1 MSGTIYYISGLA
13 ILFGINLIAVWGLDL
28 QFGMTGINSFA
39 FIVFQSA
46 GAYATALLALKPPS
60 SYGSFETY
68 IGGAN
73 LPFPLPLIGG
83 AVAGGLIAVPIGLV
97 AVRRLRGDYEAM
109 ALLVVS
115 LIATGLVNA
124 QTNWLNGPSGIAL
137 VPQPFGGPTVPPQTY
152 HWIFLGIT
160 AVCCVIAWWVM
171 RGIARAPLGRLLRA
185 ARDSESAASALGRS
199 PHRLRMTALIVGGAL
214 AGLSG
219 GLLVEYVTAWSP
231 ASWLY
236 QETFLFFTALVVGGR
251 GNLAG
256 AALGVLIVP
265 IGIAEATRRL
275 PSFGYPGL
283 IDSLDFVAIGA
294 LMLAFLWFRPNG
306 LLAER
311 KRIIRPR
318 DGSDPASDPAPLGLA
333 ARLGLRRAGSR

>member
-1 MSGTIYYISGLA
+1 MSGTLFYLTGLG

-28 QFGMTGINSFA
+28 QFGLTGINSFA

-46 GAYATALLALKPPS
+46 GAYATALLSLKGPAA
-60 SYGSFETY
+60 YGSFETY

-83 AVAGGLIAVPIGLV
+83 AVAGGLIALPLGLF

-109 ALLVVS
+109 ALLVLS

-124 QTNWLNGPSGIAL
+124 QTHWLNGPSGLSLI
-137 VPQPFGGPTVPPQTY
+137 PQPFGGPTVAPLTY

-160 AVCCVIAWWVM
+160 AVCVAVAFWVV
-171 RGIARAPLGRLLRA
+171 RGIFRSPLGRALRA
-185 ARDSESAASALGRS
+185 ARDSESAVAALGRN
-199 PHRLRMTALIVGGAL
+199 PNQLRITALVIGGAL

-219 GLLVEYVTAWSP
+219 GLLVQYVTAWSP

-251 GNLAG
+251 ANMLGSV
-256 AALGVLIVP
+256 LGVLVVP
-265 IGIAEATRRL
+265 IGIVEVTRKL
-275 PSFGYPGL
+275 PAFGYPGL
-283 IDSLDFVAIGA
+283 IDSLDVVAIGG
-294 LMLAFLWFRPNG
+294 LMLLFLWFRPNG

-311 KRIIRPR
+311 KRVINAPGQPARSWRLRPR
-318 DGSDPASDPAPLGLA
+318 RSEA
-333 ARLGLRRAGSR
+333 

>member
-1 MSGTIYYISGLA
+1 VSGTIFYLSGLA

-28 QFGMTGINSFA
+28 QFGVTGINSFA

-46 GAYATALLALKPPS
+46 GAYATGVLALKPPS
-60 SYGSFETY
+60 AYGSFETY

-83 AVAGGLIAVPIGLV
+83 ALAGALIAVPLGLI

-124 QTNWLNGPSGIAL
+124 QTHWFNGPSGIAL
-137 VPQPFGGPTVPPQTY
+137 VPQPFGGPTVAPQTY
-152 HWIFLGIT
+152 HWIFLAIT
-160 AVCCVIAWWVM
+160 AVCCAIAWWVV
-171 RGIARAPLGRLLRA
+171 RGISRAPLGRLLRA
-185 ARDSESAASALGRS
+185 CRESESAAAALGRS
-199 PHRLRMTALIVGGAL
+199 PLRLRMIALVIGGAL

-283 IDSLDFVAIGA
+283 IDALDLVAVGA
-294 LMLAFLWFRPNG
+294 MMLLFLWFRPNG

-311 KRIIRPR
+311 KRVIRDR
-318 DGSDPASDPAPLGLA
+318 NQDGSQMPGEAGIAAPL
-333 ARLGLRRAGSR
+333 RLRRSEAQ

>member
-1 MSGTIYYISGLA
+1 MSATVYYLSGLA

-46 GAYATALLALKPPS
+46 GAYATGLLALKPPGA
-60 SYGSFETY
+60 YGSFETY
-68 IGGAN
+68 IGGAD

-83 AVAGGLIAVPIGLV
+83 AVAGGVIAVPLGLV

-109 ALLVVS
+109 ALLVLS
-115 LIATGLVNA
+115 LIATGLVSA
-124 QTNWLNGPSGIAL
+124 QTSWFNGPSGIAL
-137 VPQPFGGPTVPPQTY
+137 VPQPFGGPTVAPQTY
-152 HWIFLGIT
+152 HWIFMAIT
-160 AVCCVIAWWVM
+160 AVCCVAAFWVV
-171 RGIARAPLGRLLRA
+171 RGISRAPLGRLLRA
-185 ARDSESAASALGRS
+185 ARESESAVSALGRS
-199 PHRLRMTALIVGGAL
+199 PNRLRLTALVIGGVL

-219 GLLVEYVTAWSP
+219 GLLIEYVTAWSP

-275 PSFGYPGL
+275 PAFGYPGL

-294 LMLAFLWFRPNG
+294 LMLVFLWFRPNG
-306 LLAER
+306 LLSER
-311 KRIIRPR
+311 KRVIPSPDAAGRPDR
-318 DGSDPASDPAPLGLA
+318 TGLW
-333 ARLGLRRAGSR
+333 RSGSR

>member
-1 MSGTIYYISGLA
+1 MSGTIYYLSGLA

-28 QFGMTGINSFA
+28 QFGVTGINSFA

-46 GAYATALLALKPPS
+46 GAYTTGLLALKPPS
-60 SYGSFETY
+60 AYGSFETY

-83 AVAGGLIAVPIGLV
+83 AVAGGLIALPLGLI

-124 QTNWLNGPSGIAL
+124 QTGWLNGPAGIAL
-137 VPQPFGGPTVPPQTY
+137 VPQPFGGPTVAPQTY
-152 HWIFLGIT
+152 HWIFMGIT
-160 AVCCVIAWWVM
+160 AVCCVIAWWVV
-171 RGIARAPLGRLLRA
+171 RGVSRAPLGRLLRA
-185 ARDSESAASALGRS
+185 TRESESAAAALGRN
-199 PHRLRMTALIVGGAL
+199 PNRLRMIALIIGGAL

-219 GLLVEYVTAWSP
+219 GLLVEYVAAWSP

-256 AALGVLIVP
+256 GALGVLIVP

-275 PSFGYPGL
+275 PAFGYPGL
-283 IDSLDFVAIGA
+283 IDSLDLVAIGA
-294 LMLAFLWFRPNG
+294 LMLLFLWFRPNG
-306 LLAER
+306 VLAER
-311 KRIIRPR
+311 KRVIRELQESGAAGP
-318 DGSDPASDPAPLGLA
+318 GQPGLA
-333 ARLGLRRAGSR
+333 VRLGLRRPETP

>member
-1 MSGTIYYISGLA
+1 MSGTIFYLSGLA

-28 QFGMTGINSFA
+28 QFGVTGINSFA

-46 GAYATALLALKPPS
+46 GAYATGLLALKPPKA
-60 SYGSFETY
+60 YGSFETY

-83 AVAGGLIAVPIGLV
+83 MLAGALIAVPLGLI

-109 ALLVVS
+109 ALLVIS

-124 QTNWLNGPSGIAL
+124 QTGWFNGPAGIAL
-137 VPQPFGGPTVPPQTY
+137 VPQPFGGPSVPPQTY
-152 HWIFLGIT
+152 HWIFLAIT
-160 AVCCVIAWWVM
+160 TVCCLIAWWVV
-171 RGIARAPLGRLLRA
+171 RGISRAPLGRLLRA
-185 ARDSESAASALGRS
+185 CRESESAASALGRN
-199 PHRLRMTALIVGGAL
+199 PHRLRMIALVIGGAL

-219 GLLVEYVTAWSP
+219 GLLVEYVAAWSP

-265 IGIAEATRRL
+265 IGIAEVTRQL
-275 PSFGYPGL
+275 PAFGYPGL
-283 IDSLDFVAIGA
+283 IDSLDLVAVGA
-294 LMLAFLWFRPNG
+294 LMLVFLWFRPNG
-306 LLAER
+306 VLAER
-311 KRIIRPR
+311 KRVIRELDG
-318 DGSDPASDPAPLGLA
+318 DGSAADGQPDLA
-333 ARLGLRRAGSR
+333 GSLGLRGSEAR